1 MDVAYISAVSALAG
15 SVVGGITSG
24 ITTWLSQRTQVKA
37 ARLEHELSRREQL
50 YKDFIIAASKAYGD
64 ALVSNDP
71 QIHVII
77 DIYAMVSVMRIVSSS
92 RTLAS
97 AEKIM
102 IETTQAYFEP
112 NITVR
117 ELHERVKRG
126 DGVDPLK
133 EFSEAA
139 RAELRNFAPR

>member
-1 MDVAYISAVSALAG
+1 MDAAYISAVSALAG
-15 SVVGGITSG
+15 SVVGGLMSG
-24 ITTWLSQRTQVKA
+24 LTTWLSQRTQVRA
-37 ARLEHELSRREQL
+37 ARLEHELTRREQL
-50 YKDFIIAASKAYGD
+50 YKDFILAASKAYGD

-102 IETTQAYFEP
+102 IQTTEAYFEP

-117 ELHERVKRG
+117 ELHDRVKRG

-139 RAELRNFAPR
+139 RAELRNFTPR

>member
-1 MDVAYISAVSALAG
+1 V
-15 SVVGGITSG
+15 
-24 ITTWLSQRTQVKA
+24 RA
-37 ARLEHELSRREQL
+37 ARLEHELSRRELL
-50 YKDFIIAASKAYGD
+50 YKDFILAASKAYGD

-133 EFSEAA
+133 DFSEAA
-139 RAELRNFAPR
+139 RAELRIFAPR